1 MPRIWRAIKMKIWI
15 YALISVTII
24 SLVSLIGVFTL
35 SISKEKLRRIVVFL
49 VSFAAGALFGD
60 AIIHLLPESFENI
73 SSGLTVSLLVLSG
86 IIFFFILEK
95 FIHWRHCHVLGSE
108 KHLHPVV
115 FMNII
120 GDLVHNFIDGILI
133 AGSFLVSVPLG
144 ITTSIAVILH
154 EIPQEIGDFGVL
166 IYGGL
171 TRKRALLFNFISA
184 TSAIFG
190 AVMALALG
198 TYFREGVYYLLP
210 ITAGGFLYIAGS
222 DLIPEL
228 KHETKIAASIGQL
241 IALMLGIAIMA
252 VLVILE

>member
-1 MPRIWRAIKMKIWI
+1 MKIWI
-15 YALISVTII
+15 YTLASVMII
-24 SLVSLIGVFTL
+24 SLASLIGIFSL
-35 SISKEKLRRIVVFL
+35 SIGKERLRKMILFL

-60 AIIHLLPESFENI
+60 AIIHLLPESFEKI
-73 SSGLTVSLLVLSG
+73 SSSLTVSLLVLLG

-120 GDLVHNFIDGILI
+120 GDFMHNFIDGMLI
-133 AGSFLVSVPLG
+133 AGSFLVSIPLG

-166 IYGGL
+166 LHGGL
-171 TRKRALLFNFISA
+171 TARKALLFNFFSA
-184 TSAIFG
+184 TTAIAG
-190 AVMALALG
+190 AVLILVIG
-198 TYFREGVYYLLP
+198 SHLQEKVLFLLP
-210 ITAGGFLYIAGS
+210 VTAGGFLYIAGS

-228 KHETKIAASIGQL
+228 KHETKIAASVGQL
-241 IALMLGIAIMA
+241 VAIIFGIAVMA
-252 VLVILE
+252 SLLLIE

>member
-1 MPRIWRAIKMKIWI
+1 MNIWI
-15 YALISVTII
+15 YTLASVTII
-24 SLVSLIGVFTL
+24 SLVSLIGIFTF
-35 SISKEKLRRIVVFL
+35 SIGREKLRKAIVFI

-60 AIIHLLPESFENI
+60 ALIHLLPESFEEI
-73 SSGLTVSLLVLSG
+73 GSSLTVSLLVLLG

-120 GDLVHNFIDGILI
+120 GDFVHNFIDGIFV
-133 AGSFLVSVPLG
+133 AGSFLVSIPLG

-166 IYGGL
+166 LFGGL
-171 TRKRALLFNFISA
+171 TFRKALLFNFLSA
-184 TSAIFG
+184 TTAIVG
-190 AVMALALG
+190 AALTLFLG
-198 TYFREGVYYLLP
+198 SYLQEKILYLLP
-210 ITAGGFLYIAGS
+210 VTAGGFLYIAGS

-228 KHETKIAASIGQL
+228 KHETKITASIGQL
-241 IALMLGIAIMA
+241 AAMILGIAIMA
-252 VLVILE
+252 LLLLFD

>member
-1 MPRIWRAIKMKIWI
+1 MNIWI
-15 YALISVTII
+15 YTLVSVTII

-35 SISKEKLRRIVVFL
+35 SVGRETLRKAVVFL

-60 AIIHLLPESFENI
+60 AIIHLLPESFEQI
-73 SSGLTVSLLVLSG
+73 SSKLAVSLLILSG
-86 IIFFFILEK
+86 IIFFFVLEK

-120 GDLVHNFIDGILI
+120 GDFVHNFIDGMLV
-133 AGSFLVSVPLG
+133 AGSFLVSIPLG

-154 EIPQEIGDFGVL
+154 EIPQEMGDFGVL
-166 IYGGL
+166 LYGGM
-171 TRKRALLFNFISA
+171 TIRRALLFNFLSA
-184 TSAIFG
+184 TAAIVG
-190 AVMALALG
+190 AVLVLVIG
-198 TYFREGVYYLLP
+198 LHLQEKILFLLP

-228 KHETKIAASIGQL
+228 KHETKITASIGQL
-241 IALMLGIAIMA
+241 AAIIFGIAVMA
-252 VLVILE
+252 SLLFIE

>member
-1 MPRIWRAIKMKIWI
+1 MSAWV
-15 YALISVTII
+15 YSFISVFIV

-35 SISKEKLRRIVVFL
+35 AIQREKLRKIIVFL

-60 AIIHLLPESFENI
+60 AIIHLLPESFEGIN
-73 SSGLTVSLLVLSG
+73 SSLSVSLLVLLG
-86 IIFFFILEK
+86 IISFFVLEK

-115 FMNII
+115 SMNII
-120 GDLVHNFIDGILI
+120 GDIVHNFLDGALI
-133 AGSFLVSVPLG
+133 AASFLVSVPLG

-166 IYGGL
+166 VYGGL
-171 TRKRALLFNFISA
+171 TVRKALLFNFLSA
-184 TSAIFG
+184 TTAIGG
-190 AVMALALG
+190 AVLILVLG
-198 TYFREGVYYLLP
+198 SHLQEKISYLLP
-210 ITAGGFLYIAGS
+210 VTAGGFLYIAGS

-241 IALMLGIAIMA
+241 AAMVLGIAVMA
-252 VLVILE
+252 GLLLLG